1 MSQRQSLGVLVRR
14 FFHVRLG
21 VLKQHSGELIA
32 PSVYF
37 LGTVKCQS
45 MPLISIVIPSFNQG
59 QYIGRTLQSI
69 LSQSYSNVEIIVQDN
84 CSTDSTSDVV
94 ASFASDKISFYSER
108 DKGQADAINRGFRR
122 SSGEILYYLNSDDV
136 LLPNSLAF
144 IVREFEGS
152 PYIDCIYGNRLI
164 IDEWDR
170 LVGRWVLPYHDENL
184 LHAIDYI
191 PQETLFWRRSLW
203 ARVGGHVDDTLS
215 FALDWDMLL
224 CFVKNNAHFRHVP
237 CFLGAFRIHSDQKTT
252 NQYEQ
257 VGRAEMMKIRA
268 RYPRG
273 LLNRW
278 LMPIR
283 HLWFLLSHI
292 RADKKLMSD
301 VAD

>member
-14 FFHVRLG
+14 FFHIKLG
-21 VLKQHSGELIA
+21 VLQQHAGELIT
-32 PSVYF
+32 PSFYSV
-37 LGTVKCQS
+37 GSVKCQS

-59 QYIGRTLQSI
+59 QYIGRTLRSI
-69 LSQSYSNVEIIVQDN
+69 LSQSYSNIEIIVQDN
-84 CSTDSTSDVV
+84 CSTDNTSDVV
-94 ASFASDKISFYSER
+94 ASFASDKISFHSEK
-108 DKGQADAINRGFRR
+108 DKGQADAINRGFQR
-122 SSGEILYYLNSDDV
+122 SSGEILYYLNSDDM
-136 LLPNSLAF
+136 LLPNSLEF
-144 IVREFEGS
+144 IVREFEGG

-203 ARVGGHVDDTLS
+203 TRVGGRVDDTLS

-237 CFLGAFRIHSDQKTT
+237 YFLGAFRIHSDQKTT
-252 NQYEQ
+252 SQYEQ
-257 VGRAEMMKIRA
+257 TGRAEMMKIRA

-273 LLNRW
+273 LLSRW

-283 HLWFLLSHI
+283 HLCFLLSHI
-292 RADKKLMSD
+292 RADKKLMNN